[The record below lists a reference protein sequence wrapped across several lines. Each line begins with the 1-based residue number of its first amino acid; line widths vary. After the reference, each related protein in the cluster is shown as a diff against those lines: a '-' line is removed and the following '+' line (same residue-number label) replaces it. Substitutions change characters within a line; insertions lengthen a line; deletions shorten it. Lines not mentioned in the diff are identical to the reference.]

1 MKSLSDHLPE
11 SVLTQILETAFQWFV
26 VVDQEAKIM
35 YINENYCRFL
45 EIDREVAIGKPVNE
59 VIENTRMHEV
69 IETGK
74 EHIASPHFIKG
85 TYMLANRVPLTVDG
99 QIVGAFGSV
108 IFRDL
113 NDWHNLSSHV
123 KRTMEKI
130 HIGPAPSD
138 SSLYRLEDLLG
149 SSEAI
154 RSIKE
159 TVQMIAP
166 SDLPVLIQGESG
178 TGKELFAQSIH
189 HLSNRSD
196 KPFIK
201 VNCAAI
207 PPELLEFELFGRTD
221 VKFDKPEQIQKKGR
235 FHLADGGTLFLD
247 DIGDMPLPVQV
258 KLLRILHDG
267 EIESIGSHQT
277 ERIDVRLIAAVNQ
290 PLKSLIDSGKFRED
304 LYYRI
309 QAITLQLPP
318 LRERMDDFVE
328 ITNHLFHEALMRA
341 GKRNLVLAPK
351 TMEHLQAYNWP
362 GNVRELQN
370 VIQAAVYLTNGEII
384 EPNALPQ
391 QVKMN
396 RTFYSKGSRTLAE
409 SLEEVEKDIM
419 LETMQHYPNKRDAA
433 EILGLSR
440 STFYEKLKKYNL

>member
-1 MKSLSDHLPE
+1 MKPLSDHLPE

-26 VVDQEAKIM
+26 VVDQQARIM
-35 YINENYCRFL
+35 YINEDYCKFL
-45 EIDREVAIGKPVNE
+45 EIGREEAIGKPVNE

-123 KRTMEKI
+123 SSTMEKI
-130 HIGPAPSD
+130 NIGPTTSEGTA
-138 SSLYRLEDLLG
+138 YRLEDIRG
-149 SSEAI
+149 SSEAM

-159 TVQMIAP
+159 TIQMIAP

-178 TGKELFAQSIH
+178 TGKELFAHSIH
-189 HLSNRSD
+189 HHSNRSE
-196 KPFIK
+196 KPFVK

-207 PPELLEFELFGRTD
+207 PPELLEIELFGSTH
-221 VKFDKPEQIQKKGR
+221 VNLGYSQAIEKKGR
-235 FHLADGGTLFLD
+235 FHSADGGTLFLD
-247 DIGDMPLPVQV
+247 DIGDMPLPVQA
-258 KLLRILHDG
+258 KLLRVLQDHK
-267 EIESIGSHQT
+267 IESIGSQQA
-277 ERIDVRLIAAVNQ
+277 EKINVRLIAAINQ
-290 PLKSLIDSGKFRED
+290 PLKSLIESGKFRED

-309 QAITLQLPP
+309 QAITLQIPP
-318 LRERMDDFVE
+318 LRERMDDF
-328 ITNHLFHEALMRA
+328 IDLANHFFHETIMRV
-341 GKRNLVLAPK
+341 GKRNLTMAPE
-351 TMEHLQAYNWP
+351 TMEHLQAYSWP

-370 VIQAAVYLTNGEII
+370 VIQAAVYLTNGEILQ
-384 EPNALPQ
+384 PNSLPQ
-391 QVKMN
+391 QVKMQK
-396 RTFYSKGSRTLAE
+396 TFIINSTRTLAE
-409 SLEEVEKDIM
+409 SVEEVERNI
-419 LETMQHYPNKRDAA
+419 LFETLQQYPNKREAA
-433 EILGLSR
+433 EVLGLSR